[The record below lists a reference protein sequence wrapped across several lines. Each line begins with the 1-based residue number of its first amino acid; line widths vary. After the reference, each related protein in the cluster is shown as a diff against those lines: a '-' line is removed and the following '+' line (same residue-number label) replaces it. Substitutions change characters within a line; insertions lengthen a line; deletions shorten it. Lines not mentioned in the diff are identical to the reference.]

1 MNPPYWHLTKEYGK
15 VNVATSIVKL
25 QKAVAVSLYM
35 LSPQPTAFGGTYCY
49 ME

>member
-25 QKAVAVSLYM
+25 QKAVAVSLYT

-49 ME
+49 MD